1 MLEKLLAAELDGE
14 RLDDRRIAA
23 HLHMMAIG
31 GTETFP
37 KVFSALLYRL
47 WQHPDQRARVRSRS
61 VARAATPS
69 RRRSATTC
77 RRRCSAAPSRE
88 DFELHGQT
96 LRAGSGIC
104 FLWASANRDERE
116 FPEPDRFD
124 VARRAPRIL
133 SFGTGAHMCLG
144 ANAAQLEGRVL
155 LEEVLARMP
164 EYEVDESGRA
174 APALGVL
181 PRLREAADLPGSA

>member
-1 MLEKLLAAELDGE
+1 M
-14 RLDDRRIAA
+14 I
-23 HLHMMAIG
+23 AIG

-47 WQHPDQRARVRSRS
+47 WQNPAQRAA
-61 VARAATPS
+61 VAADPS
-69 RRRSATTC
+69 Q
-77 RRRCSAAPSRE
+77 APHAFQEALRYDMPTQMLGRTVAQ
-88 DFELHGQT
+88 DFELHGQR

-116 FPEPDRFD
+116 FPDPDRFD

-144 ANAAQLEGRVL
+144 ANAAKLEGRVL
-155 LEEVLARMP
+155 LEELLARMP
-164 EYEVDESGRA
+164 EYEVDEA
-174 APALGVL
+174 ASV
-181 PRLREAADLPGSA
+181 RLRSEFFRGFARLPISWK